1 MAQLNIRLDN
11 SLKEQAK
18 ALFSRM
24 GLTMSAAAVD
34 FALPKAPWGADRTF
48 RFPSECAILGL

>member
-1 MAQLNIRLDN
+1 MAQLNIRLDD
-11 SLKEQAK
+11 SVKEQAE

-24 GLTMSAAAVD
+24 GLTMSAAVD
-34 FALPKAPWGADRTF
+34 FALPKAPWGADRNF